1 MYWNSLFVYMRDLCF
16 ISHKSQLINKV
27 FDFYGG
33 FMFINI
39 SFDHKLSYEF
49 SSEMVKYKDF
59 HIIGFSL
66 YTPEQ
71 YKF

>member
-1 MYWNSLFVYMRDLCF
+1 MYWSSLFVYLKDLRF
-16 ISHKSQLINKV
+16 IPPQSQLINKV
-27 FDFYGG
+27 LDFYGG

-39 SFDHKLSYEF
+39 SFDHKISYEF
-49 SSEMVKYKDF
+49 SSEMVKYENF

-66 YTPEQ
+66 DTPEQ